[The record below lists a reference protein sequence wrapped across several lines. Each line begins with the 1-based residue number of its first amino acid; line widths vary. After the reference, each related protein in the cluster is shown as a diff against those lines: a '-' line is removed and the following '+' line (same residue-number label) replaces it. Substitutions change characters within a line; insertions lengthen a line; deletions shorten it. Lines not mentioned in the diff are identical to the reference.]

1 LPASAETAASIHTTQ
16 PLTTSNKK
24 SQDSVL
30 SSGSIFININI
41 KIGTCIAHSYNQT
54 KGALHDII
62 QSCMCDGKVFLNSR
76 QMQNADISCVILRQV
91 GSWFHAHGAAMQNA
105 LSANIWFVYG
115 AT

>member
-1 LPASAETAASIHTTQ
+1 MTTQ
-16 PLTTSNKK
+16 
-24 SQDSVL
+24 
-30 SSGSIFININI
+30 
-41 KIGTCIAHSYNQT
+41 
-54 KGALHDII
+54 II

-115 AT
+115 ATQSPQLAACNADCDEVEGRLAGVSQ